1 MSLRLTLVSHAATA
15 ATRQVAFPADEPL
28 DPRSADKA
36 AALEGALG
44 RVDAA
49 WTSPALRAVQTATAL
64 GLDAALDPAL
74 ADLNMPR
81 WSGRSLADIEASD
94 ATGLLQWAT
103 DPTASPH
110 GGESVEDLL
119 ERVTT
124 WLDGIAGRD
133 GRLVA
138 VTHAALIRAAIIITL
153 DANPRSF
160 WRIDVEPLRFATF
173 LRRSGHWTLSAFRS
187 KDVQGSMACR

>member
-15 ATRQVAFPADEPL
+15 AMRQVVFPVNEPL
-28 DPRSADKA
+28 DPRSANKV
-36 AALEGALG
+36 AALAGALG

-74 ADLNMPR
+74 ADLYMPR
-81 WSGRSLADIEASD
+81 WSGRSLAEVEASD
-94 ATGLLQWAT
+94 AAGLLQWAT

-110 GGESVEDLL
+110 GGESVKDLL
-119 ERVTT
+119 ERVMT
-124 WLDGIAGRD
+124 WLETITGHN

-138 VTHAALIRAAIIITL
+138 VTHAALIRAAIIIAL
-153 DANPRSF
+153 DASPKSF
-160 WRIDVEPLRFATF
+160 WRIDVEPLRFTTF
-173 LRRSGHWTLSAFRS
+173 LRRSGHWTLSAFSS
-187 KDVQGSMACR
+187 KNAHLGL